1 MGTPPYSKLFDL
13 LAGVIFIVGVIL
25 SIVFSIFQTKK
36 STEKYPYKKACLFR
50 IESAKDWCILTFPFQ

>member
-1 MGTPPYSKLFDL
+1 MGNPPYSKLFDL

-36 STEKYPYKKACLFR
+36 IQRNIRTKKHVCL
-50 IESAKDWCILTFPFQ
+50 E

>member
-1 MGTPPYSKLFDL
+1 MGNPPYSKLFDL

-36 STEKYPYKKACLFR
+36 AISVQKSMFV
-50 IESAKDWCILTFPFQ
+50 